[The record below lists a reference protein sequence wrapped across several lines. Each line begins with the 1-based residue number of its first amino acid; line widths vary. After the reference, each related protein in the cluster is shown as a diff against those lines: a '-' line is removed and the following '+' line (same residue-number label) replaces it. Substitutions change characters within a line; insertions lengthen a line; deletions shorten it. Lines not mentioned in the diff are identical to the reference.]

1 VSSSIATSTIRSA
14 HSDPFP
20 SIQFGASDNTNS
32 PSKKRSPWKKLFKN
46 RMKNREK
53 WASFSKREQS
63 LSGRENPARP
73 DLIGEDEGAYMSVTV
88 LEGASEE
95 PASPVKASSTQKKKK
110 KKGKR
115 GSSST
120 SSGSKKSAATKKQGN
135 ISQAAK
141 DEKQYDDPPVA
152 LDISDSDEEND
163 DAFEPIGDYSLN
175 ERPQSIVPPSQ
186 LGNRPEK
193 KQAETPL
200 SFDVPCDSVE
210 VISTSV
216 TPTPFGQ
223 SSSQSTNIQVVSPN
237 SIEENSPPTV
247 ERVTVVIEE
256 APYHPLGG
264 NEEKASGPSQ
274 AVETAVSQSDETSN
288 VAAKLKYRSPKRSSS
303 RASSS
308 GGSIIQHQSNSHQH
322 SPSSMGQ
329 VSTDTSRLSS
339 EGSPSSR
346 ISSSN
351 SRLSGASSG
360 LNSGGDRTIN
370 TLQSG
375 EGSLVVDST
384 NYEIREANRRSGIR
398 VRTLGGDSHEVM
410 SGHDGSDTVFSS
422 STTSSNY
429 HTSSPRKLRD
439 GATMPVDRFFA
450 GGNVAMSPSPQRY
463 TMSSAASSGDGS
475 SRASPGISRFLSSPK
490 TLTRIGASGM
500 SSSTSSSK
508 DTNSPQTV
516 SSNSVANSSSSGSEA
531 KKPLQFVAYETVREE
546 GESPFDEEPLDS
558 KDGGADERETSPS
571 NTKSSLIKPR
581 ISNVIRSSR
590 RPPLGSPQKPPQSP
604 RLKPSSLSYGR
615 ARTPT
620 RTPPPSS
627 YRETGGASTPCS
639 PPAII
644 DNLAL
649 GDLSLKTTKPLVLRR
664 SSSVPQSS
672 SGEPMLLINP
682 GSPGRRESPWPHR
695 RAQHQVPPRP
705 PQTNRL
711 RTEMT
716 VVGEEDGAQEVTMVS
731 PTSSSQLQ
739 KKSEMDDTNDKGD
752 STIAVVSPE
761 KGF

>member
-1 VSSSIATSTIRSA
+1 
-14 HSDPFP
+14 
-20 SIQFGASDNTNS
+20 
-32 PSKKRSPWKKLFKN
+32 
-46 RMKNREK
+46 MKNREK

-73 DLIGEDEGAYMSVTV
+73 DLIGDEDEGAYMSVTV

-95 PASPVKASSTQKKKK
+95 PASPVKASSAQKKKKK

-120 SSGSKKSAATKKQGN
+120 SSGSKKSAATKKQDN
-135 ISQAAK
+135 VSQVVAK

-152 LDISDSDEEND
+152 LDMSDSDEEND
-163 DAFEPIGDYSLN
+163 DTFEPIGDYSLN
-175 ERPQSIVPPSQ
+175 ERPPSIVPPSQ

-200 SFDVPCDSVE
+200 SFDAPCDSVE

-264 NEEKASGPSQ
+264 DEEKASRPSE
-274 AVETAVSQSDETSN
+274 AVETAVSQSDDASN
-288 VAAKLKYRSPKRSSS
+288 AAAKLKYRSPKRSSS

-308 GGSIIQHQSNSHQH
+308 GSSGAQHNSNSHQH

-351 SRLSGASSG
+351 SRFSGVSSG

-384 NYEIREANRRSGIR
+384 NYEIREANRRSGVR
-398 VRTLGGDSHEVM
+398 VRTLGGGDSQEVM
-410 SGHDGSDTVFSS
+410 SGHDGNDTVFSS

-463 TMSSAASSGDGS
+463 TMSSAASSGDSS

-500 SSSTSSSK
+500 SNSTSSSK

-516 SSNSVANSSSSGSEA
+516 SSNSVANSSSSGSEAA

-558 KDGGADERETSPS
+558 KDGRETTPSS

-581 ISNVIRSSR
+581 ISKVVRSSR
-590 RPPLGSPQKPPQSP
+590 HRPPLGSPQKPPQSP
-604 RLKPSSLSYGR
+604 RVKPNSLSYGR

-627 YRETGGASTPCS
+627 YRESGGASTPCS

-695 RAQHQVPPRP
+695 RAQHQVPPIP

-731 PTSSSQLQ
+731 PTNSSSPLQ
-739 KKSEMDDTNDKGD
+739 TKSEMNDTNDKGV
-752 STIAVVSPE
+752 AVVSPE